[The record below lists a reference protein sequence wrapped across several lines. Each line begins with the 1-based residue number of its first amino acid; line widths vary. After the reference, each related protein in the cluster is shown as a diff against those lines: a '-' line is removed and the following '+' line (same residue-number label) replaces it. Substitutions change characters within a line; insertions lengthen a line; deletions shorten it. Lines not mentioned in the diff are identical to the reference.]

1 MTVYVGIDPSINS
14 TGICIMKY
22 DGDKLCK
29 TRFFI
34 VKPNKLTRKEELVNL
49 REFSFELYEKSS
61 LKEIKKEDNHEYEL
75 EKTINIMHIVDK
87 VFEIIKKNT
96 SRKDTVNIVMEGLSY
111 GSSQRTQ
118 SIFDL
123 AGLNYLIRN
132 AIIKSGMNLI
142 ICPPAEIKKFASGKG
157 NSNKDIIVEAF
168 MILFPKFSVIQKLDD
183 LADAYF
189 MCCYANAIV

>member
-1 MTVYVGIDPSINS
+1 
-14 TGICIMKY
+14 MKY
-22 DGDKLCK
+22 KDNKLYK
-29 TRFFI
+29 THFFI
-34 VKPNKLTRKEELVNL
+34 IKPNKLTKKEEHINI
-49 REFSFELYEKSS
+49 REFNFELYEKSD
-61 LKEIKKEDNHEYEL
+61 LKDVKKDDNHEYEL
-75 EKTINIMHIVDK
+75 EKTINIIHIVDK
-87 VFEIIKKNT
+87 IFEIIKKYT
-96 SRKDTVNIVMEGLSY
+96 SRKDVINIVMEGLSY

-132 AIIKSGMNLI
+132 IIIKNNMNLI

-168 MILFPKFSVIQKLDD
+168 TILFPKFSAIPKLDD

-189 MCCYANAIV
+189 MCCYANVINQNNKL